1 MKVIPKLFVA
11 LLTTQSILA
20 FAQGNSA
27 PQAPSVKKA
36 LEGYSN
42 AEYQAMFK
50 NYSYQSALIGGDASL
65 FANTRMGMFFH
76 TAVVPQRKPSN
87 PLPSALNPAIGKIE
101 ANSSYG
107 TLSLDDFVTSP
118 KSGIQAFIVM
128 HKGNVVYERYPGMK
142 STDSHVWASTA
153 KPIVGLLLEQLI
165 DEGKISQ
172 NGTYGQ
178 YVPDFRGT
186 AWEHIRVLDIMNMA
200 SGLNIG
206 ENDAARHN
214 PTSIPTRLFLSE
226 FGQPDSITK
235 KIESTRT
242 ILKLAAKEIE
252 PGTRF
257 DYSSL
262 NTQALVILVE
272 EVTKKR
278 FSDVADEKVFSHMS
292 LDGDMQFHL
301 SSGDRLEAMHG
312 LVSSRLRNLMLFGM
326 LYTPSWNKIAD
337 RQIVSD
343 KALHRIRKEV
353 ASHKAYMVGSDGPTF
368 TNALNDYVISNNRQW
383 DDIFPDGDMFKLG
396 FMGQGLYVSPD
407 RDLVIVYFS
416 TNPDT
421 TPGQRY
427 MRPIAKSGLF
437 NK

>member
-1 MKVIPKLFVA
+1 MKIISKLFVA
-11 LLTTQSILA
+11 LLATQSVLA
-20 FAQGNSA
+20 FAQSNTSSKTQ
-27 PQAPSVKKA
+27 PVTKA
-36 LEGYSN
+36 IEGYSD

-50 NYSYQSALIGGDASL
+50 NYSYQTALIGGDASL
-65 FANTRMGMFFH
+65 FANTRMATFFH
-76 TAVVPQRKPSN
+76 TAVVPQRKPANPVPTDLN
-87 PLPSALNPAIGKIE
+87 PLIGKIE
-101 ANSSYG
+101 ATTSIG
-107 TLSLDDFVTSP
+107 KMSLDDFVTNP
-118 KSGIQAFIVM
+118 KSHIQAFIVT
-128 HKGNVVYERYPGMK
+128 HKGKVVYERYPGMK
-142 STDSHVWASTA
+142 PNDSHVWASTA

-165 DEGKISQ
+165 DEGKIDN

-186 AWEHIRVLDIMNMA
+186 AWENIRVLDIMNMA
-200 SGLNIG
+200 SGLNVM

-214 PTSIPTRLFLSE
+214 PTSLPTRMFHSE
-226 FGQPDSITK
+226 FGQPDPVTK

-242 ILKLAAKEIE
+242 ILKLAAKSIP

-278 FSDVADEKVFSHMS
+278 ISDLADEKVFSHMS
-292 LDGDMQFHL
+292 LDGDMQLHL
-301 SSGDRLEAMHG
+301 SSGDRLAAMHG

-326 LYTPSWNKIAD
+326 IYTPSWNKIAD
-337 RQIVSD
+337 KKIVSD
-343 KALHRIRKEV
+343 AALHRIRKEV
-353 ASHKAYMVGSDGPTF
+353 ASHKAYMAGADGPAF
-368 TNALNDYVISNNRQW
+368 TAALNDYVISNNRQW
-383 DDIFPDGDMFKLG
+383 DNIFPDGDMFKLG

-407 RDLVIVYFS
+407 KDLVIAYFS
-416 TNPDT
+416 TSPDT

-427 MRPIAKSGLF
+427 MRPIAKSGLL

>member
-1 MKVIPKLFVA
+1 MKKISKLFIA
-11 LLTTQSILA
+11 FMATQSLLA
-20 FAQGNSA
+20 FAQINGTSKTQ
-27 PQAPSVKKA
+27 PVTKA
-36 LEGYSN
+36 IEGYSD
-42 AEYQAMFK
+42 AEYEAMFK
-50 NYSYQSALIGGDASL
+50 VYGYQTALIGGDASL
-65 FANTRMGMFFH
+65 FANSRMATFFH

-87 PLPSALNPAIGKIE
+87 PVPTELNPAIGRIE
-101 ANSSYG
+101 ATAPIG
-107 TLSLDDFVTSP
+107 TMSLDDFVTNP
-118 KSGIQAFIVM
+118 KSDIQAFIVM
-128 HKGNVVYERYPGMK
+128 HKGKVVYERYPGMK
-142 STDSHVWASTA
+142 PTDSHVWASTA

-165 DEGKISQ
+165 DEGKIDQ

-186 AWEHIRVLDIMNMA
+186 AWENIRILDIMNMA

-206 ENDAARHN
+206 ETDAARHN

-235 KIESTRT
+235 KIETTRT
-242 ILKLAAKEIE
+242 ILKLAAKEIP

-292 LDGDMQFHL
+292 LDGDMQLHL

-326 LYTPSWNKIAD
+326 LYTPSWSKIAD
-337 RQIVSD
+337 QQVVSD
-343 KALHRIRKEV
+343 AALHRIRKEV
-353 ASHKAYMVGSDGPTF
+353 ASHQAYMAGSDGPTF

-437 NK
+437 N